1 MVEPKLKFF
10 FKKPP
15 LISSVILDQ
24 LHNLII
30 KGGAVGTA
38 YITENLRNAYLI
50 AYATDQGR
58 VIGTVTLKRPKR
70 EYREKIEAATGLD
83 LAGYLERGYH
93 SVEPD
98 YRGHNVAA
106 LLTKG
111 LIKKSKGEK
120 IYVTISMDNLPALKL
135 AHRNRMIF
143 AAKFVNER
151 TGREIGVF
159 ANEKVPAKG

>member
-10 FKKPP
+10 FKKPS

-24 LHNLII
+24 IHNLII

-38 YITENLRNAYLI
+38 YITENLQNAYLI

-58 VIGTVTLKRPKR
+58 VIGTVTLKRPKIQ
-70 EYREKIEAATGLD
+70 YRERIESATGLD

-98 YRGHNVAA
+98 YRGHNVAD
-106 LLTKG
+106 LLIKG
-111 LIKKSKGEK
+111 LIKRSKGKK

-135 AHRNRMIF
+135 AHKNRTLF
-143 AAKFVNER
+143 AAKFINER